1 MTTERVRV
9 QHLYNCCQNFKAKL
23 NSVYKILLQ
32 QHEAT
37 GRTPPDDSDNY
48 KRSKATAVCFE
59 LETTQD
65 KFLEALTSSSVK
77 VYFDYLERTHKES
90 IKPASSLN
98 NYWRV
103 FKSLYT
109 KKTDKTLDESE
120 STARD
125 CRRVC
130 STPASE
136 DSTKLTTVIG
146 QYKNV
151 VIKRWGLRRLPK
163 HKPSGTKD
171 DVYRVLRFHWER
183 SLQRSMLMRSSVS
196 MSRLVYSCPLS
207 PDLGPGKRKRLP
219 LNDDRGLLV
228 SKRAKSATSRR
239 ASAAVQETSS
249 PDQTNLSD
257 VNMSDS
263 SHDGLEDASEHS
275 PLTKES
281 DIDNDTGDEDD
292 EDEDED
298 DISFADSGYDS
309 VSPTNKPDGDFI
321 EDVTDDEYDAGP
333 EETGALLWRH
343 ISFHII
349 RYSQPGRPN
358 LLLAQITLLHT
369 KG

>member
-23 NSVYKILLQ
+23 ISVYKILLQ

-48 KRSKATAVCFE
+48 KRSKATVQQQ
-59 LETTQD
+59 LD
-65 KFLEALTSSSVK
+65 G
-77 VYFDYLERTHKES
+77 THNES

>member
-125 CRRVC
+125 CRW
-130 STPASE
+130 
-136 DSTKLTTVIG
+136 
-146 QYKNV
+146 YKNV

-163 HKPSGTKD
+163 HKLSGTKD